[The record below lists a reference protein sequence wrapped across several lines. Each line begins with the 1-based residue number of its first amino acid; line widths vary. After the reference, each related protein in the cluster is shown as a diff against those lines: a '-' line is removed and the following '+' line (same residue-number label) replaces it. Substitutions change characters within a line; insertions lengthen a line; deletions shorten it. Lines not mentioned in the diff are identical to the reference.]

1 MKAKKLGVLFS
12 GGKDSTLA
20 AWIAK
25 KEGYKLCCLISILSE
40 NPDSY
45 MFHTPDIKQTKKQAL
60 AMNLPIIEQPTKG
73 KKEDELKDLR
83 ESLIQARNLYKIEG
97 IVTGAVESV
106 YQSTRIRKLCY
117 ELKLE
122 CFNPLWLRNQI
133 RLLEDLLENE
143 FKAIIVGVAAFPL
156 GKEWLGRE
164 INRKTIEELKT
175 LQNKYKINP
184 SGEGGEFETLV
195 LDCPLFKKPLRIKDK
210 QISGEKNSWRMEVEL
225 E

>member
-1 MKAKKLGVLFS
+1 
-12 GGKDSTLA
+12 
-20 AWIAK
+20 
-25 KEGYKLCCLISILSE
+25 
-40 NPDSY
+40 